1 MQSNHSN
8 AKHVPRI
15 LGGIGDRI
23 KALLLRPRRYCGRDM
38 LIRKLQKFT
47 TQNGSL
53 NAAIEERHNRKI
65 VNFSIAASNFSIEAS
80 IFSFAVS
87 IFFIFLRAFNPN
99 LT

>member
-1 MQSNHSN
+1 MN
-8 AKHVPRI
+8 AKQPFKCQTRSQDP
-15 LGGIGDRI
+15 GGIGDRI

-38 LIRKLQKFT
+38 LIRKLQKIT

-65 VNFSIAASNFSIEAS
+65 VNFSIAASNFS
-80 IFSFAVS
+80 FAAS